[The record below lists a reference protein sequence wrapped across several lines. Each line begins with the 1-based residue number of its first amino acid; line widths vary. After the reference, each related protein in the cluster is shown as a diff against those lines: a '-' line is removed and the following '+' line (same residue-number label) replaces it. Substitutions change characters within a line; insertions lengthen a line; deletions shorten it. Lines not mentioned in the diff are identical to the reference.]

1 MGKIRILIYG
11 SIIVAIFA
19 IIHILFPRAWSI
31 WLRDFDAFLIGAN
44 GMFLGFLILGSFL
57 FFAFVLLYG
66 INFFAS
72 FGKIKYPPGS
82 ENFTP
87 AVSMLIPAFN
97 EEKVIGNTF
106 ESLLKLNYPK
116 AELEVIVIASGS
128 NDKTVAICEQ
138 FQDRLN
144 LKIITDPLP
153 KKGKPAALNLGLR
166 HVSHEIICV
175 YDADTEFE
183 PDTLRY
189 IVRHLSNP
197 EIAATSGPVVVRN
210 WNDNVLTRGIALEY
224 TYLSGTGLF
233 HEIRATLGRSQW
245 IMGRNYA
252 IRKKVL
258 EEFGGWNEDAL
269 TEDLHLSA
277 QLWKAKK
284 KIGYTPEARI
294 YEKVPTTFEVLK
306 KQRRRW
312 IGGYKQDLG
321 AAMELDKRTVILRN
335 FGMMHYG
342 NEADFS
348 LGAIVTAIIF
358 GLFGEF
364 YIMLICITIFGF
376 IFITII
382 NAVRKYGN
390 GKYRLLLYYLV
401 FIFIDLLMFTTQFK
415 SIKDLEWEKTSLE

>member
-11 SIIVAIFA
+11 SIIVAIFVV
-19 IIHILFPRAWSI
+19 IHILFPRAWSI
-31 WLRDFDAFLIGAN
+31 WLRDFDAFLSAPLN
-44 GMFLGFLILGSFL
+44 GFGVLLGFGIFF
-57 FFAFVLLYG
+57 FFAFVFLYG
-66 INFFAS
+66 INFMAS

-87 AVSMLIPAFN
+87 AVSMLIPAIN
-97 EEKVIGNTF
+97 EESVIGNTL
-106 ESLLKLNYPK
+106 ESVLKLNYPK
-116 AELEVIVIASGS
+116 AELEVLVIASGS
-128 NDKTVAICEQ
+128 NDRTVAICEQ
-138 FQDRLN
+138 YQDRLN
-144 LKIITDPLP
+144 LKILTDPLP

-166 HVSHEIICV
+166 HASHEIICV

-197 EIAATSGPVVVRN
+197 EITATSGPIVVRN
-210 WNDNVLTRGIALEY
+210 WKDNVLTHGIALEY

-233 HEIRATLGRSQW
+233 HECRAKLGRSLW
-245 IMGRNYA
+245 LMGRNYA

-277 QLWKAKK
+277 QLSKAKK

-294 YEKVPTTFEVLK
+294 YEKVPTAWEVLK

-312 IGGYKQDLG
+312 IGGYKQGVGNAMQLDL
-321 AAMELDKRTVILRN
+321 RTVMLRN

-348 LGAIVTAIIF
+348 LGAIITALIF
-358 GLFGEF
+358 GLIGEF
-364 YIMLICITIFGF
+364 YLMLICLTIFGF
-376 IFITII
+376 AFITII

-390 GKYRLLLYYLV
+390 GNYRLLLYYLV

-415 SIKDLEWEKTSLE
+415 SIKDLEWEKTNL